1 MSTVT
6 NNEYNEAMEYFT
18 EKIKD
23 CKMYNSFLD
32 SNHPKAD
39 ANDYETEF
47 KSENIQIDFCWFY
60 SHFKVTTDPH
70 TFIRLKNDYE
80 ALWKQE
86 LINRYDRRNKLTMT
100 KGLVS
105 DEEFTAAWGH
115 ILKREM
121 YLDSPFILTAIIY
134 GPEYIGNKD
143 TKDLSEFFT
152 TYLSKNIEI
161 CTDYS
166 NLPPNKYIIVFTNPE
181 TFSKLKRYH
190 DESIE
195 EFLENHRSKIN
206 KSSPTVEPKP
216 VESESKPES
225 APNGFEYLNT
235 EASAIVKA
243 YNTVNEVLDTLKIGS
258 GYKSDYSARSYLYLS
273 RAELM
278 GIGLSALLT
287 PDGDY
292 SRTNML
298 KYMENTHTRYYNAIG
313 VFPEDNAGD
322 THEYKREYY
331 TATLRYLFVCI
342 VQNGLDLTSD
352 LVREFNHI
360 KNATET
366 NTDILK

>member
-23 CKMYNSFLD
+23 CNMYNSFLD

-47 KSENIQIDFCWFY
+47 KSENIQIDFSWFH
-60 SHFKVTTDPH
+60 SSFKVTTDDL
-70 TFIRLKNDYE
+70 TFVRLKKNYD
-80 ALWKQE
+80 ALWQEE
-86 LINRYDRRNKLTMT
+86 LIDRYDRRNKLTMT

-105 DEEFTAAWGH
+105 DEEFTDAWEH
-115 ILKREM
+115 ILKRVMCLE
-121 YLDSPFILTAIIY
+121 PPIILTEIKY
-134 GPEYIGNKD
+134 GPEYINNKD
-143 TKDLSEFFT
+143 EKDLSELFT
-152 TYLSKNIEI
+152 RYRSKNIEI
-161 CTDYS
+161 CTDNS
-166 NLPPNKYIIVFTNPE
+166 TFPPNISIIVFTNPE

-195 EFLENHRSKIN
+195 EFLKNRRSNIN
-206 KSSPTVEPKP
+206 KSKPTVEPKP
-216 VESESKPES
+216 VESESKAES
-225 APNGFEYLNT
+225 TSNSLGTLNT

-258 GYKSDYSARSYLYLS
+258 DYKSDYSARSYRYLS

-278 GIGLSALLT
+278 GVGLSVLLT

-298 KYMENTHTRYYNAIG
+298 KHIEHTHTRYYNAIG

-322 THEYKREYY
+322 THEYKREYG
-331 TATLRYLFVCI
+331 TAILRYLFVCI
-342 VQNGLDLTSD
+342 VQNGLDATSD
-352 LVREFNHI
+352 IVTEFNRI
-360 KNATET
+360 RNAAET